1 MKGNTTATTK
11 KATKG
16 TTATAN
22 TKVKKLALLG
32 FGNAGRAFAK
42 LLMDKSEQIEQK
54 YGYRVIVTAIAT
66 STRGNLVA
74 PQAGSAASTS
84 TTPPPNTPAG
94 IDLAAAIADIETAGA
109 FSEKLPLTKMTTM
122 EIVAQADYDVLVEMT
137 PLNIFTGEP
146 AITHIETAFARGK
159 DVITANKG
167 PIAWK
172 FAELRDMAKQNGCRF
187 FYETTVMDGTPVF
200 NLAEKTLALAEVTEV
215 SGILNSTTNYILE
228 EMAAGKA
235 YDEIIKN
242 GQRMGFIE
250 ADPAM
255 DIEGYDAA
263 AKITALLNVLMDAGI
278 TPDRVERKGI
288 EDITLADIQAAR
300 GKGCVIKLICRGYR
314 DENGAVK
321 AVVAPQEIPLT
332 DMLASVNSTTSV
344 VSITTDLM
352 KKISIVEHEPEI
364 EQTAYGIF
372 GDLLRVLSE

>member
-1 MKGNTTATTK
+1 MAEN
-11 KATKG
+11 TKG
-16 TTATAN
+16 IIEKTQIENAEN
-22 TKVKKLALLG
+22 TNAELASEVTMGTMQTKKLALLG
-32 FGNAGRAFAK
+32 FGNAGKAFAK
-42 LLMDKSEQIEQK
+42 LLMEKHEQIKEK
-54 YGYRVIVTAIAT
+54 YGYNVVVTAIAT
-66 STRGNLVA
+66 GTRGNLAV
-74 PQAGSAASTS
+74 PTSAEA
-84 TTPPPNTPAG
+84 
-94 IDLAAAIADIETAGA
+94 IDLAAAIEDIETIGK
-109 FSEKLPLTKMTTM
+109 FSARLPLTDLTAVQIA
-122 EIVAQADYDVLVEMT
+122 EQADYDVLVEMT

-146 AITHIETAFARGK
+146 AITHIETAFARGR

-172 FAELRDMAKQNGCRF
+172 FAVLRDMAAQNGCRF

-200 NLAEKTLALAEVTEV
+200 NFVEKTLQMAEVTEV

-228 EMAAGKA
+228 EMAAGKE
-235 YDEIIKN
+235 YDEIIRK
-242 GQRMGFIE
+242 GQEIGFIE

-278 TPDRVERKGI
+278 TPDKVARKGI
-288 EDITLADIQAAR
+288 EDITLGDIEAAR
-300 GKGCVIKLICRGYR
+300 SKGCVIKLICKGSRSADGT
-314 DENGAVK
+314 VK
-321 AVVAPQEIPLT
+321 ASVMPQEIPLT

-344 VSITTDLM
+344 VSVTTDLM